1 MYTLHDQLFSK
12 QIRNKVKDM
21 PLRKKKA
28 KEERCSQKNERA
40 TPWQNGA
47 AYKKVS
53 QSEVKTPKKKL
64 T

>member
-1 MYTLHDQLFSK
+1 
-12 QIRNKVKDM
+12 M